1 MLEIAMELH
10 VFFYAVW
17 TGCMVC
23 GVYATI
29 RIARRLIKHSL
40 VMISIEDFIFWI
52 FASIYTY
59 YHIFLST
66 YGVLRWYF
74 FMGLVAGTWC
84 SHTIWCMLE
93 KIIGKIIKTLVK
105 YSKSP

>member
-1 MLEIAMELH
+1 MLDIAMELH

-23 GVYATI
+23 GVYAVV
-29 RIARRLIKHSL
+29 RIARRLFKHSL
-40 VMISIEDFIFWI
+40 LLISIEDIIFWI

-66 YGVLRWYF
+66 FGVLRWYF
-74 FMGLVAGTWC
+74 FAGIVVG
-84 SHTIWCMLE
+84 IWCAHIIWYVLE
-93 KIIGKIIKTLVK
+93 KNIIKIKKALVK
-105 YSKSP
+105 YRKSP